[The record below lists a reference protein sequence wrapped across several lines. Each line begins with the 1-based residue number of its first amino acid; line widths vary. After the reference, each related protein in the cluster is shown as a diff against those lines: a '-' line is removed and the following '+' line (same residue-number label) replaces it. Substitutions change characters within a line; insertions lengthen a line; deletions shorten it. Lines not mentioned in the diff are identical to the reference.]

1 MTGQGAGKKRELND
15 MLDELLTLE
24 APPGAKLGLLED
36 SARELA
42 ERRGR
47 PVDAYEAV
55 FLTQMAK
62 ALAGDTSAAAF
73 VRDSAGD
80 KPGARGEA
88 AHAPALSE
96 NDRAL
101 LKKLDAL
108 GRLESR
114 RRRKGGGT

>member
-1 MTGQGAGKKRELND
+1 MKKRAAKKRALGD
-15 MLDELLTLE
+15 MLDELLTLD

-80 KPGARGEA
+80 KPGARGDA
-88 AHAPALSE
+88 AASPALSE

-101 LKKLDAL
+101 LRKLDAL

-114 RRRKGGGT
+114 RRRRGDGA

>member
-1 MTGQGAGKKRELND
+1 MKRRAVKKRPLSD
-15 MLDELLTLE
+15 MLEELLTID

-36 SARELA
+36 SARQLA
-42 ERRGR
+42 EARGR

-80 KPGARGEA
+80 KPGGARGEA
-88 AHAPALSE
+88 AAPALSE

-101 LKKLDAL
+101 LKNLDAL
-108 GRLESR
+108 GRLET
-114 RRRKGGGT
+114 RRRKKGGGA